1 MMRLCARLNSTATA
15 VEKTVMTKL
24 NRWLAMAGIAAA
36 TCLTASTLVA
46 QDNQPGDRQG
56 RGGRG
61 GGGFGDPAEF
71 QARMMENIR
80 DQMKVKDDTEW
91 KLIEGRVQKVMDARR
106 EVGFGGGGMGRMFR
120 RAGGQ
125 GGPGGPGGD
134 NADAGRRRGG
144 PGGFGE
150 PSAEQAALDKAID
163 SSASKDE
170 LKSAMAKVRAVK
182 KEKETKLATAQ
193 EELKKVLSVEQEAV
207 ALSMGLVN

>member
-1 MMRLCARLNSTATA
+1 
-15 VEKTVMTKL
+15 MTKL
-24 NRWLAMAGIAAA
+24 NRWLAMVGIAAA

-46 QDNQPGDRQG
+46 QDNPPGDRQG

-61 GGGFGDPAEF
+61 GGGGFGDPAEM

-106 EVGFGGGGMGRMFR
+106 EVGGGGMGRMFR
-120 RAGGQ
+120 RPGGQGGGAQ

-134 NADAGRRRGG
+134 NADGGRRRGG
-144 PGGFGE
+144 GFGGFGE

-170 LKSAMAKVRAVK
+170 LKSAMAKVRAAK

-193 EELKKVLSVEQEAV
+193 EELKKVLNTEQEAV
-207 ALSMGLVN
+207 ALAMGLVN

>member
-1 MMRLCARLNSTATA
+1 M
-15 VEKTVMTKL
+15 TVMTKL

-46 QDNQPGDRQG
+46 QDNPPGDRQG

-61 GGGFGDPAEF
+61 GGGFGDPAEM

-91 KLIEGRVQKVMDARR
+91 KLIEGRVQKVMEARR
-106 EVGFGGGGMGRMFR
+106 EVGVGGGGFGRMFR
-120 RAGGQ
+120 RPGGQ
-125 GGPGGPGGD
+125 GGPGGPGGPGGD
-134 NADAGRRRGG
+134 NADGGRRRGG
-144 PGGFGE
+144 FGGFGE
-150 PSAEQAALDKAID
+150 PSAEQQALDKAID
-163 SSASKDE
+163 SSAPKEE
-170 LKSAMAKVRAVK
+170 LKSAMAKVRAAK

-193 EELKKVLSVEQEAV
+193 EELKKVLNTEQEAV

>member
-1 MMRLCARLNSTATA
+1 
-15 VEKTVMTKL
+15 MTKL

-61 GGGFGDPAEF
+61 GGGFGGDPSEF

-80 DQMKVKDDTEW
+80 GQLKVTDDTEW

-106 EVGFGGGGMGRMFR
+106 EVGVGGNMGRMFR
-120 RAGGQ
+120 R
-125 GGPGGPGGD
+125 PGGEGD
-134 NADAGRRRGG
+134 DQGRRRG
-144 PGGFGE
+144 PGGFGQ
-150 PSAEQAALDKAID
+150 PNPEQEALDKAID
-163 SSASKDE
+163 SKASKDE
-170 LKSAMAKVRAVK
+170 LKSAMAKLRASK
-182 KEKETKLATAQ
+182 KDKESKLATAQ
-193 EELKKVLSVEQEAV
+193 EDLKKVLSVEQEAV

>member
-1 MMRLCARLNSTATA
+1 
-15 VEKTVMTKL
+15 MTKL

-80 DQMKVKDDTEW
+80 GQLKVTDDTEW

-106 EVGFGGGGMGRMFR
+106 EVGVGGNMGRMFR
-120 RAGGQ
+120 R
-125 GGPGGPGGD
+125 PGGD
-134 NADAGRRRGG
+134 GDDQGGRRRGPG
-144 PGGFGE
+144 GGFGGFGQ
-150 PSAEQAALDKAID
+150 PNPEQEALDKAID
-163 SSASKDE
+163 SKASKEE
-170 LKSAMAKVRAVK
+170 LKSAMAKLRASK
-182 KEKETKLATAQ
+182 KEKETKLAAAQ
-193 EELKKVLSVEQEAV
+193 EDLKKVLNVEQEAV

>member
-1 MMRLCARLNSTATA
+1 MVRLCARLNATATA

-46 QDNQPGDRQG
+46 QDNQQGDRQG

-120 RAGGQ
+120 RPGGQ
-125 GGPGGPGGD
+125 GGPGSD

-163 SSASKDE
+163 SNASKDE
-170 LKSAMAKVRAVK
+170 LKSAMAKVRATK
-182 KEKETKLATAQ
+182 KEKEAKLATAQ

>member
-1 MMRLCARLNSTATA
+1 
-15 VEKTVMTKL
+15 MTKL

-36 TCLTASTLVA
+36 ACLTASTLVA

-91 KLIEGRVQKVMDARR
+91 KLIEGRIQKVMDARR

-120 RAGGQ
+120 RQGQ

-134 NADAGRRRGG
+134 NADQGGRRRGG

-150 PSAEQAALDKAID
+150 TSAEQAALDKAID
-163 SSASKDE
+163 SNASKEE
-170 LKSAMAKVRAVK
+170 LKSAMTKVRAAK
-182 KEKETKLATAQ
+182 KEKEAKLATAQ

>member
-1 MMRLCARLNSTATA
+1 
-15 VEKTVMTKL
+15 MTKL
-24 NRWLAMAGIAAA
+24 NRWFAMAGIAAA

-46 QDNQPGDRQG
+46 QDNQGDRQG
-56 RGGRG
+56 RGGR

-71 QARMMENIR
+71 QARMMENVR

-91 KLIEGRVQKVMDARR
+91 KLIEGRIQKVMDARR

-120 RAGGQ
+120 RPNQ
-125 GGPGGPGGD
+125 GGPGGD
-134 NADAGRRRGG
+134 NADQARRRG

-150 PSAEQAALDKAID
+150 SSAEQAALDKAID
-163 SSASKDE
+163 SNASKDE
-170 LKSAMAKVRAVK
+170 LKSAMAKVRAAK
-182 KEKETKLATAQ
+182 KEKEAKLATAQ